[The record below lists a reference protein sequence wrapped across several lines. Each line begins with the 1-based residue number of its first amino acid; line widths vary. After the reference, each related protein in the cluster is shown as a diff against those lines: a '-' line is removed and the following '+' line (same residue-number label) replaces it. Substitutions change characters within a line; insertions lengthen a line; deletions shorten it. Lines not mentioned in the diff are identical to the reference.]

1 MTAAFEPTEAVYIRT
16 KDTERI
22 VVRSL
27 PAPGPPGPPGDLP
40 ITLEIELTLSRFY
53 PNAHREI
60 IYGLVD
66 PDGDSDIPIRIDT
79 YDSSSKINLIFT
91 KAFDYDA
98 NFKVKTITTTYI
110 ATSAK
115 IVKTILRDSSGK
127 ILGVDR
133 LYTPSGV

>member
-1 MTAAFEPTEAVYIRT
+1 MTPAFEPTEAVYIRT

-40 ITLEIELTLSRFY
+40 VTLEIELTLSRFY

-60 IYGLVD
+60 VYGLVD
-66 PDGDSDIPIRIDT
+66 PDGDSDVVIRIDT
-79 YDSSSKINLIFT
+79 YDSTSKINLIFS
-91 KAFDYDA
+91 KVFGYDL
-98 NFKVKTITTTYI
+98 NYRIQIITTTYV
-110 ATSAK
+110 ATGAK
-115 IVKTILRDSSGK
+115 IVKTISRDSSGK

-133 LYTPSGV
+133 SFTA